1 MSWFKRLLGRSDQGR
16 ASNAEFDALI
26 AESEAYL
33 SQDLMI
39 HQQTWQ
45 FGSETGFK
53 FDPPTGLLTF
63 TFDGGREVRCPA
75 QAVGSLDTRAGTWA
89 WAWANP
95 SIPEDLRRA
104 VEAVKAR
111 GERHGFA
118 RLARPSW
125 PVTTEQAWQMTAVA
139 AKLCEH
145 PGAYALSTGALQM
158 FLMFRE
164 VDLDRF
170 EIAP

>member
-16 ASNAEFDALI
+16 ASDAEFQALI
-26 AESEAYL
+26 AESEAYQ
-33 SQDLMI
+33 SHNLMI

-45 FGSETGFK
+45 FGSETDFK

-63 TFDGGREVRCPA
+63 SFDGGREVRCPA
-75 QAVGSLDTRAGTWA
+75 QAVGSVDTRAGIWA

-104 VEAVKAR
+104 VEAVRAH
-111 GERHGFA
+111 GERRGLA
-118 RLARPSW
+118 RLTRPSW
-125 PVTTEQAWQMTAVA
+125 PATTEQAWQMTAVA
-139 AKLCEH
+139 AKLCEY
-145 PGAYALSTGALQM
+145 PGAYALSTGPLQL
-158 FLMFRE
+158 FLVFRE

>member
-1 MSWFKRLLGRSDQGR
+1 MSWFKRLLGRSGEGQ
-16 ASNAEFDALI
+16 AANPVFEALI

-33 SQDLMI
+33 SQNMMI

-53 FDPPTGLLTF
+53 FDPQTGLLTF

-75 QAVGSLDTRAGTWA
+75 QAVGSLDTQAGAWA

-95 SIPEDLRRA
+95 SIPEALRRE
-104 VEAVKAR
+104 VEAVKAH
-111 GERHGFA
+111 GELRGFA
-118 RLARPSW
+118 WLTQPSW
-125 PVTTEQAWQMTAVA
+125 PATTGQAWQMTAVA

-145 PGAYALSTGALQM
+145 TGAFAMSSGPLQM
-158 FLMFRE
+158 FLIFRE
-164 VDLDRF
+164 VHLDRF
-170 EIAP
+170 EIGP

>member
-1 MSWFKRLLGRSDQGR
+1 MSWFKSLLGRSDQGR
-16 ASNAEFDALI
+16 ASNAVFDALI

-33 SQDLMI
+33 SQNLMI

-125 PVTTEQAWQMTAVA
+125 PATTEQAWQMTAVA

-145 PGAYALSTGALQM
+145 PGAYALSTGPLQM

-164 VDLDRF
+164 VHLDRF

>member
-1 MSWFKRLLGRSDQGR
+1 MSWFKRLLGRSDEGR
-16 ASNAEFDALI
+16 ASDAEFEALI

-33 SQDLMI
+33 SQNLMI

-63 TFDGGREVRCPA
+63 TFEGGREVRCPA
-75 QAVGSLDTRAGTWA
+75 QAVGSVDTRAGMWA

-95 SIPEDLRRA
+95 SIPEELRRA
-104 VEAVKAR
+104 VEAVKAH
-111 GERHGFA
+111 GERHGFT
-118 RLARPSW
+118 RLTRPSW
-125 PVTTEQAWQMTAVA
+125 PATTEQAWQMTAVA

-145 PGAYALSTGALQM
+145 PGAYAMSTGPLQM

-164 VDLDRF
+164 VYLDRF
-170 EIAP
+170 ELDP

>member
-1 MSWFKRLLGRSDQGR
+1 M
-16 ASNAEFDALI
+16 
-26 AESEAYL
+26 
-33 SQDLMI
+33 MI
-39 HQQTWQ
+39 HQQSWQ

-53 FDPPTGLLTF
+53 FDPQTGLLTF

-75 QAVGSLDTRAGTWA
+75 PAVGTVDTRAGAWA

-95 SIPEDLRRA
+95 SIPEGLRRA
-104 VEAVKAR
+104 VEAVKAH

-118 RLARPSW
+118 RLTRPSW
-125 PVTTEQAWQMTAVA
+125 PATTAQAWQMTAVA
-139 AKLCEH
+139 AKLCEQT
-145 PGAYALSTGALQM
+145 GAYALSTGPLQM

-164 VDLDRF
+164 VHLDRF

>member
-1 MSWFKRLLGRSDQGR
+1 MSWFKRLLGRPDEGR
-16 ASNAEFDALI
+16 ASDAGFEALI

-33 SQDLMI
+33 SQNMMI

-53 FDPPTGLLTF
+53 FDPQTGLLTF
-63 TFDGGREVRCPA
+63 PFDGGREVRCPA
-75 QAVGSLDTRAGTWA
+75 QAVGSVDTRAGAWA

-145 PGAYALSTGALQM
+145 TGAYAMSTGPLQM

-164 VDLDRF
+164 VHLDRF